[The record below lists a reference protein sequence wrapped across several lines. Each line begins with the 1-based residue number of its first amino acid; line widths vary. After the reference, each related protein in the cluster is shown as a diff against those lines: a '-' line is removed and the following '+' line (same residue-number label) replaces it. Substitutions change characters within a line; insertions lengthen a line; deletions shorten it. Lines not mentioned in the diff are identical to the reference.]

1 MLLGYRVFSERS
13 LPSFTVRIMQIC
25 MKLAS
30 DSKKELLEEIQAQIN
45 ARRIS
50 PSETARL
57 CGVDQSQLSRIL
69 TGDFKRISHNIM
81 QICNYL
87 GIDPGRFVGSL
98 PGDEDTRRRIADSAL
113 SVWDGTPE
121 GAELLISIFGGM
133 AAMRSGRRK

>member
-1 MLLGYRVFSERS
+1 
-13 LPSFTVRIMQIC
+13 

-30 DSKKELLEEIQAQIN
+30 DSKKALLEEIQAQMN
-45 ARRIS
+45 ARRVS
-50 PSETARL
+50 ATDVSRS
-57 CGVDQSQLSRIL
+57 CGVDQSQVSRIL
-69 TGDFKRISHNIM
+69 TGDFKRMSQNVM
-81 QICNYL
+81 QICNNL

-113 SVWDGTPE
+113 SVWDGTPD